1 MLADQSDRN
10 AALRERYS
18 RSEADQTC
26 PDYDYLSAQRVRA
39 SHFLSWNCPAR
50 CIVGITVTASENV
63 MLRAIFMIGLFAM
76 LGLFAV
82 GMVFKLFGGL
92 VGLTFFI
99 IGLAIKV
106 VIVGGLL
113 YFGIRV
119 LSPGT
124 AERLREKFA
133 GTRLT
138 RY

>member
-1 MLADQSDRN
+1 
-10 AALRERYS
+10 
-18 RSEADQTC
+18 
-26 PDYDYLSAQRVRA
+26 
-39 SHFLSWNCPAR
+39 
-50 CIVGITVTASENV
+50 
-63 MLRAIFMIGLFAM
+63 MLRAIFMIGLFAL
-76 LGLFAV
+76 LGMFAI

-92 VGLTFFI
+92 IGLTFWLVA
-99 IGLAIKV
+99 LALKV

-124 AERLREKFA
+124 AARLREKFA

>member
-1 MLADQSDRN
+1 
-10 AALRERYS
+10 
-18 RSEADQTC
+18 
-26 PDYDYLSAQRVRA
+26 
-39 SHFLSWNCPAR
+39 
-50 CIVGITVTASENV
+50 

-92 VGLTFFI
+92 IGLTFW
-99 IGLAIKV
+99 LVAIALKV

-113 YFGIRV
+113 YFGIRI

-124 AERLREKFA
+124 AARLRERFA

>member
-1 MLADQSDRN
+1 
-10 AALRERYS
+10 
-18 RSEADQTC
+18 
-26 PDYDYLSAQRVRA
+26 
-39 SHFLSWNCPAR
+39 
-50 CIVGITVTASENV
+50 
-63 MLRAIFMIGLFAM
+63 MIGLFAL
-76 LGLFAV
+76 LGMFAI

-92 VGLTFFI
+92 IGLTFWLVA
-99 IGLAIKV
+99 LALKV

-124 AERLREKFA
+124 AARLREKFA

>member
-1 MLADQSDRN
+1 
-10 AALRERYS
+10 
-18 RSEADQTC
+18 
-26 PDYDYLSAQRVRA
+26 
-39 SHFLSWNCPAR
+39 
-50 CIVGITVTASENV
+50 
-63 MLRAIFMIGLFAM
+63 MLRVIFMIGLFAM

-82 GMVFKLFGGL
+82 GMVFKLFGGV
-92 VGLTFFI
+92 VGLTFWLVA
-99 IGLAIKV
+99 LALKV

-124 AERLREKFA
+124 AARIRERFA

>member
-1 MLADQSDRN
+1 
-10 AALRERYS
+10 
-18 RSEADQTC
+18 
-26 PDYDYLSAQRVRA
+26 
-39 SHFLSWNCPAR
+39 
-50 CIVGITVTASENV
+50 

-82 GMVFKLFGGL
+82 GMVFKLFGGII
-92 VGLTFFI
+92 GLTFWLVA
-99 IGLAIKV
+99 LALKV

-119 LSPGT
+119 LSPST
-124 AERLREKFA
+124 AARLREKFA

>member
-1 MLADQSDRN
+1 
-10 AALRERYS
+10 
-18 RSEADQTC
+18 
-26 PDYDYLSAQRVRA
+26 
-39 SHFLSWNCPAR
+39 
-50 CIVGITVTASENV
+50 

-99 IGLAIKV
+99 VGLAIKV
-106 VIVGGLL
+106 LIVG
-113 YFGIRV
+113 GIRV
-119 LSPGT
+119 LAPGT
-124 AERLREKFA
+124 AARLRDRFS

>member
-1 MLADQSDRN
+1 MAV
-10 AALRERYS
+10 
-18 RSEADQTC
+18 T
-26 PDYDYLSAQRVRA
+26 
-39 SHFLSWNCPAR
+39 F
-50 CIVGITVTASENV
+50 TVSENI

-92 VGLTFFI
+92 VGLTFWVVA
-99 IGLAIKV
+99 LAIKV
-106 VIVGGLL
+106 CIVGGLL
-113 YFGIRV
+113 YLGIRV

-124 AERLREKFA
+124 AARLREKFS

>member
-1 MLADQSDRN
+1 
-10 AALRERYS
+10 
-18 RSEADQTC
+18 
-26 PDYDYLSAQRVRA
+26 
-39 SHFLSWNCPAR
+39 
-50 CIVGITVTASENV
+50 

-82 GMVFKLFGGL
+82 GLVFKLFGG
-92 VGLTFFI
+92 V
-99 IGLAIKV
+99 IGLSIWLVALALKV
-106 VIVGGLL
+106 AIVGGLL

-124 AERLREKFA
+124 AARLREKFA

>member
-1 MLADQSDRN
+1 
-10 AALRERYS
+10 
-18 RSEADQTC
+18 
-26 PDYDYLSAQRVRA
+26 
-39 SHFLSWNCPAR
+39 
-50 CIVGITVTASENV
+50 
-63 MLRAIFMIGLFAM
+63 MLRAIFMIGLIAM

-82 GMVFKLFGGL
+82 SIVFKLFGGVL
-92 VGLTFFI
+92 ALTFF
-99 IGLAIKV
+99 LVAVALKV

-124 AERLREKFA
+124 AQRIKDRFA

>member
-1 MLADQSDRN
+1 M
-10 AALRERYS
+10 
-18 RSEADQTC
+18 
-26 PDYDYLSAQRVRA
+26 
-39 SHFLSWNCPAR
+39 
-50 CIVGITVTASENV
+50 TVTLTVSENI

-92 VGLTFFI
+92 VGLTFWLVA
-99 IGLAIKV
+99 LAIKV
-106 VIVGGLL
+106 CIVGGLL

-124 AERLREKFA
+124 AARLREKFS

>member
-1 MLADQSDRN
+1 
-10 AALRERYS
+10 
-18 RSEADQTC
+18 
-26 PDYDYLSAQRVRA
+26 
-39 SHFLSWNCPAR
+39 
-50 CIVGITVTASENV
+50 

-82 GMVFKLFGGL
+82 GMVFKLFGGI
-92 VGLTFFI
+92 VGLTFWLVA
-99 IGLAIKV
+99 LALKV

-119 LSPGT
+119 LSPST
-124 AERLREKFA
+124 AARIRDKFA

>member
-1 MLADQSDRN
+1 
-10 AALRERYS
+10 
-18 RSEADQTC
+18 
-26 PDYDYLSAQRVRA
+26 
-39 SHFLSWNCPAR
+39 
-50 CIVGITVTASENV
+50 

-82 GMVFKLFGGL
+82 SMVFNLFGGII
-92 VGLTFFI
+92 GLTFFLV
-99 IGLAIKV
+99 GLAVKV
-106 VIVGGLL
+106 LIVGGLL

-124 AERLREKFA
+124 AERIRDRFA

>member
-1 MLADQSDRN
+1 
-10 AALRERYS
+10 
-18 RSEADQTC
+18 
-26 PDYDYLSAQRVRA
+26 
-39 SHFLSWNCPAR
+39 
-50 CIVGITVTASENV
+50 
-63 MLRAIFMIGLFAM
+63 MLRAIFMIGLFAL

-82 GMVFKLFGGL
+82 GLVFKLFGG
-92 VGLTFFI
+92 VIGLT
-99 IGLAIKV
+99 LWLVALTLKV

-124 AERLREKFA
+124 AARLREKFA

>member
-1 MLADQSDRN
+1 
-10 AALRERYS
+10 
-18 RSEADQTC
+18 
-26 PDYDYLSAQRVRA
+26 
-39 SHFLSWNCPAR
+39 
-50 CIVGITVTASENV
+50 
-63 MLRAIFMIGLFAM
+63 MLRAIFMIGLIAM

-82 GMVFKLFGGL
+82 GMVFKLFGGVL
-92 VGLTFFI
+92 ALTFFLVGI
-99 IGLAIKV
+99 TLKV

-124 AERLREKFA
+124 AQRLREKFA

>member
-1 MLADQSDRN
+1 
-10 AALRERYS
+10 
-18 RSEADQTC
+18 
-26 PDYDYLSAQRVRA
+26 
-39 SHFLSWNCPAR
+39 
-50 CIVGITVTASENV
+50 
-63 MLRAIFMIGLFAM
+63 MLRAIFMIGLIAM

-82 GMVFKLFGGL
+82 GMVFKLFGGVL
-92 VGLTFFI
+92 ALTFFLVGI
-99 IGLAIKV
+99 ALKV

-124 AERLREKFA
+124 AQRLREKFA

>member
-1 MLADQSDRN
+1 MI
-10 AALRERYS
+10 
-18 RSEADQTC
+18 
-26 PDYDYLSAQRVRA
+26 PD
-39 SHFLSWNCPAR
+39 
-50 CIVGITVTASENV
+50 TVSENI

-92 VGLTFFI
+92 VGLTFFLVA
-99 IGLAIKV
+99 LALKV

-124 AERLREKFA
+124 AERIREKFA

>member
-1 MLADQSDRN
+1 
-10 AALRERYS
+10 
-18 RSEADQTC
+18 
-26 PDYDYLSAQRVRA
+26 
-39 SHFLSWNCPAR
+39 
-50 CIVGITVTASENV
+50 
-63 MLRAIFMIGLFAM
+63 MLRAIFMIGLFAL
-76 LGLFAV
+76 LGMFAI

-92 VGLTFFI
+92 IGLTFW
-99 IGLAIKV
+99 LVAIALKV

-124 AERLREKFA
+124 AARLREKFA

>member
-1 MLADQSDRN
+1 
-10 AALRERYS
+10 
-18 RSEADQTC
+18 
-26 PDYDYLSAQRVRA
+26 
-39 SHFLSWNCPAR
+39 
-50 CIVGITVTASENV
+50 

-92 VGLTFFI
+92 VGLTFWLVA
-99 IGLAIKV
+99 LALKV

-113 YFGIRV
+113 YFGIRI
-119 LSPGT
+119 LAPGT
-124 AERLREKFA
+124 AARLREKFA